1 MLYKRL
7 IINGQ
12 EMQLAVN
19 QTGKGA
25 PTASTPGSVGV
36 LYMDTDTGDVYKCT
50 GGEDGAWLWE
60 GLGSGG
66 SALPE
71 YTDADKGKVLT
82 ITADGPAWAE
92 AGAALPD
99 AEEASF

>member
-12 EMQLAVN
+12 EMRLAVN

-66 SALPE
+66 SALPP
-71 YTDADKGKVLT
+71 YTESDYGKFLSCSAEGLVWVELAD
-82 ITADGPAWAE
+82 AE
-92 AGAALPD
+92 ANA
-99 AEEASF
+99 F